1 MIHSMAGG
9 DIKNLRYADFAKV
22 EILEGESVGSKF
34 FYLSIDGVIEGMVV
48 LVPVGVNNV
57 PTKAKVLRVDKNVN
71 SQVSPVPIKRA
82 KSVIK
87 IVKNC

>member
-9 DIKNLRYADFAKV
+9 DIKNLRYADFVKV

-71 SQVSPVPIKRA
+71 SQVSPVPIKCA